1 MYTTLKLF
9 IIVQLIQG
17 FMKVPDSFR
26 DSLTTFSETD
36 GLPTNERGKV
46 YVSFIHHITSQAIIF
61 LALVNDYQSLKPV
74 DSRYLH
80 QSTAMPETKT
90 YRLPPTP
97 LIPNS
102 PRPLIH
108 YRNLFPSEQDRTPTT
123 LHHKFA
129 SNGWSSQW
137 IWRYGK
143 DQTAHYH
150 SAAHECMVVLTG
162 SARIRFGVADVHSS
176 GNDDA
181 SSPEDSTDTVSE
193 EGGVEVE
200 ANAGDVFI
208 LPAGTAH
215 KTFNTL
221 PEASLKL
228 LTPGNGHAVDVE
240 GLEKAG
246 SELEGF
252 TMMGAYPVGSE
263 WDFSVGGESEGVYQ
277 RVWEVAKPER
287 DPILGDGEEGLCGLW

>member
-1 MYTTLKLF
+1 
-9 IIVQLIQG
+9 
-17 FMKVPDSFR
+17 
-26 DSLTTFSETD
+26 
-36 GLPTNERGKV
+36 
-46 YVSFIHHITSQAIIF
+46 
-61 LALVNDYQSLKPV
+61 
-74 DSRYLH
+74 
-80 QSTAMPETKT
+80 MPETRT
-90 YRLPPTP
+90 YHLPPTP

-123 LHHKFA
+123 LHETFA
-129 SNGWSSQW
+129 RNKWSTQW

-162 SARIRFGVADVHSS
+162 SARIRFGVADVHQSDNH
-176 GNDDA
+176 GD
-181 SSPEDSTDTVSE
+181 SSPNSSSNTISE
-193 EGGVEVE
+193 EGGVEVD
-200 ANAGDVFI
+200 ASAGDVFI

-228 LTPGNGHAVDVE
+228 LTPGDGHAVDLKGV
-240 GLEKAG
+240 EKAEM
-246 SELEGF
+246 ELEGF

-263 WDFSVGGESEGVYQ
+263 WDFAVGGESEGVYQ

-287 DPILGDGEEGLCGLW
+287 DPVLGEEKEGLCGLW

>member
-1 MYTTLKLF
+1 
-9 IIVQLIQG
+9 
-17 FMKVPDSFR
+17 
-26 DSLTTFSETD
+26 
-36 GLPTNERGKV
+36 
-46 YVSFIHHITSQAIIF
+46 
-61 LALVNDYQSLKPV
+61 
-74 DSRYLH
+74 
-80 QSTAMPETKT
+80 MPETRT
-90 YRLPPTP
+90 YHLPPTP

-123 LHHKFA
+123 LHETFA
-129 SNGWSSQW
+129 RNKWSTQW

-162 SARIRFGVADVHSS
+162 SARIRFGVADVHQSDNH
-176 GNDDA
+176 GD
-181 SSPEDSTDTVSE
+181 SSPNSSSNTISE
-193 EGGVEVE
+193 EGGVEVD
-200 ANAGDVFI
+200 ASAGDVFI

-228 LTPGNGHAVDVE
+228 LTPGDGHAVDLKGV
-240 GLEKAG
+240 EKAEM
-246 SELEGF
+246 ELEGF

-263 WDFSVGGESEGVYQ
+263 WDFAVGGESEGVCQ

-287 DPILGDGEEGLCGLW
+287 DPVLGEEKEGLCGLW